1 MTSVYSTRWYD
12 RYAKGE
18 GKVDWERSQVGLI
31 KGKTG
36 PSDSSSK
43 RSDLT
48 DLTVWTTGP
57 LDHAE
62 ANLLSITSIF
72 LNVVIK

>member
-36 PSDSSSK
+36 PSDGSSK

-48 DLTVWTTGP
+48 DLTVWTTGVP
-57 LDHAE
+57 PITRKQICDH
-62 ANLLSITSIF
+62 LYLS
-72 LNVVIK
+72 